1 MVWTSLARTERNHE
15 RGEQRI
21 SVHNRVVHHQRQ
33 AIDKDFLLL
42 LLGLTDG
49 EVDYDPAEPNGTY
62 LTFNSLMQ
70 MMKQAGSTRDKLA
83 SPNTQPAHDEPA
95 QMHPI

>member
-49 EVDYDPAEPNGTY
+49 EVDYDPAEPAISNLVTVAIR
-62 LTFNSLMQ
+62 THP
-70 MMKQAGSTRDKLA
+70 A
-83 SPNTQPAHDEPA
+83 SRS
-95 QMHPI
+95 